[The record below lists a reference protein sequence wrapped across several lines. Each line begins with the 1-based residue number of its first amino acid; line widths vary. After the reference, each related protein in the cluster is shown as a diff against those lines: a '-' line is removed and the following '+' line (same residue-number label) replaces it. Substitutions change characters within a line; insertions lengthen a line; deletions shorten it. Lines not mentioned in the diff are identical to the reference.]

1 MMRKILADENYVL
14 FSESS
19 YNPITKRTICRYK
32 VVPQKNDLHMFI
44 EVTEGRFFA
53 RFPEGL
59 SFTGRDGNLWVQA
72 IRNAEAFI
80 ARATPFVKQPEGEE
94 ES

>member
-1 MMRKILADENYVL
+1 MKQAICRDENYVL

-53 RFPEGL
+53 RFPEGA
-59 SFTGRDGNLWVQA
+59 FFYRRGR
-72 IRNAEAFI
+72 
-80 ARATPFVKQPEGEE
+80 
-94 ES
+94 